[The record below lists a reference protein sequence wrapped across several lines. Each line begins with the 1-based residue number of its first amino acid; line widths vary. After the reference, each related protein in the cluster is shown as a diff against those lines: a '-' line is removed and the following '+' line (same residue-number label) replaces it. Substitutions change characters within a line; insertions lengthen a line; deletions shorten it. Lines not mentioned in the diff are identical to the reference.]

1 MDSEMSEGSTSLAT
15 DSTDADERVVDH
27 AADARTD
34 LGMGDHLRHA
44 GVIAHQEYYLSF
56 KNRWIIGLAVL
67 FALFSTMLVLFS
79 GSRVGPG
86 RFGPLVASLGSL
98 ATYLVPL
105 AAFAYGYDV
114 VVGADDRGW
123 LDVLIS
129 LPIPR
134 SGVVLGKLGGRVAAF
149 STATVVGFG
158 LSGIVV
164 AIGYG
169 SAAVWSVYATF
180 VLAAFG
186 LGTAFLG
193 ISTLI
198 STVAP
203 QKTYALG
210 GGLLVW
216 VWFVLIH
223 DLVALGL
230 VATLDLGSTALMG
243 VLLANPAD
251 IFRVLVLQSAGA
263 TGGGF
268 AAAFAETQLSVSVLG
283 AALLV
288 WCLLPAAA
296 AALLIDRRNV

>member
-1 MDSEMSEGSTSLAT
+1 MDSEVADGSAEFA
-15 DSTDADERVVDH
+15 DASDAPEH
-27 AADARTD
+27 AAGHASDARTD
-34 LGMGDHLRHA
+34 LGVGDHLRHA
-44 GVIAHQEYYLSF
+44 AVIAHQEYSLGF
-56 KNRWIIGLAVL
+56 RNRWTPGLVVL

-79 GSRVGPG
+79 GSRVGPA

-114 VVGADDRGW
+114 VVGADERGW

-158 LSGIVV
+158 LAAVVV
-164 AIGYG
+164 AVGYG
-169 SAAVWSVYATF
+169 SAAAWGVYATF
-180 VLAAFG
+180 VLAALG

-193 ISTLI
+193 IGALV

-203 QKTYALG
+203 QKTHALG
-210 GGLLVW
+210 GGLLAW

-223 DLVALGL
+223 DLVALGV
-230 VATLDLGSTALMG
+230 VATLDLGSAVLVG

-251 IFRVLVLQSAGA
+251 IFRVLVLRSAGA

-268 AAAFAETQLSVSVLG
+268 AAAFAETQLSTPVLG
-283 AALLV
+283 VALLA
-288 WCLLPAAA
+288 WCLVPAAA
-296 AALLIDRRNV
+296 AALLIERRSV